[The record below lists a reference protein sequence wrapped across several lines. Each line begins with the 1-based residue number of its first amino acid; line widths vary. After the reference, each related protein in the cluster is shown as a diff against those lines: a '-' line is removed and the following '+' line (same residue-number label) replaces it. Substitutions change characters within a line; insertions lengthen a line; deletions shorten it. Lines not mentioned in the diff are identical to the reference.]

1 MAWTKEQQL
10 AIDQEGTNIIVS
22 AGAGSGKT
30 AVLTERV
37 VRKLKQGIDINKLLV
52 LTFTK
57 EAANEMKLRIRRAIE
72 KEEKIKNQLDYID
85 QAYITTFDS
94 YALSIVKK
102 YNYLLNI
109 PKNINIIDS
118 SIVNIKKEKIIDDIF
133 NEYYEKNDSRF
144 NKIIE
149 DFCIKD
155 DNQIKSSILKI
166 SNSLDLKIDKKD
178 YLNKYL
184 ENYYN
189 NDNID
194 NLVDKYLNIINTK
207 KKELEDILLEIS
219 YYDNEYFL
227 KLKENMNSFIE
238 SKNYEDIKNEIEFE
252 IPKLKNGSSD
262 ELKNVKENFT
272 KLIKEIKELV
282 KYKDINQIKDYI
294 NNTKDYVSVI
304 IDIIKELD
312 EQINKYK
319 ETNNTYE
326 FVDIA
331 KMAIN
336 IVKDNE
342 LVKNELK
349 YYYNEIM
356 LDEYQ
361 DTNDLQE
368 EFISLISNNNVYMV
382 GDIKQSIYR
391 FRNANP
397 TIFKE
402 KYENYSALNNGIKI
416 DLLKNFRSRKEVLD
430 GINIIFNS
438 VMDLSLGGADYKKT
452 HQMVFGNNNYILDGN
467 DKENNEL
474 EIYNYDLEDKTYS
487 KEEKEIFII
496 AKDIKEKMNSNY
508 QVFDK
513 DTSKLRN
520 ITYSDFCII
529 MDRGTEFEKYKKIF
543 EHLSIPLTVYKDEN
557 LTNDDITSIIK
568 NIIGLIIKIKENNLD
583 QEFKYFY
590 ISISRSFLI
599 EKKDQEIFDVFKNNT
614 FKTTE
619 LYNTL
624 NEITEE
630 IKNINLPRAL
640 ELIINKFN
648 IYNNLIKIGDINKN
662 IIKLEQLLNISKNL
676 NDLGYDINDFYNY
689 LLDMLN
695 EEQEIKYSL
704 STDKKDSVKIMNIHK
719 SKGLEFPICYFS
731 GLHKPFNK
739 SDIKERFLYSNT
751 YGIITP
757 VFDEGITDTIIKTLL
772 KEETNIEEISEKI
785 RLFYVALTRAREKI
799 IIVTS
804 LDLNN
809 ALESEIVNNNIRKKY
824 NSFLDILNSVT
835 PILQD
840 KIKNIDLNS
849 VGLNKDYEKLKTYN
863 YKNEIHN
870 NSTKI
875 NYINIE
881 IPNEKKEQKKYSK
894 QQIKLNTKDEIENMK
909 KGIEVHYI
917 LENDDFFNP
926 KNDITKKFIKHIDL
940 NNCNIYK
947 EYEFINE
954 TIDEESH
961 GIIDLI
967 LEYEKEITI
976 IDYKLKN
983 IKDNEYLK
991 QLNGYK
997 KYIEEKTKKKVS
1009 IYLYSILDDNLEKLD

>member
-252 IPKLKNGSSD
+252 IPKLKNSSSD

-513 DTSKLRN
+513 DASKLRN

-624 NEITEE
+624 NDITEE

-804 LDLNN
+804 LDLNY

>member
-72 KEEKIKNQLDYID
+72 KEGRIKNQLDYID

-118 SIVNIKKEKIIDDIF
+118 SIVNIKKEKIIDNIF
-133 NEYYEKNDSRF
+133 DEFYEKNDLRF

-166 SNSLDLKIDKKD
+166 SNTLDLKINKKD
-178 YLNKYL
+178 YLNNYL

-207 KKELEDILLEIS
+207 KKELEDFLLEIS

-227 KLKENMNSFIE
+227 KLKENTNPFIE
-238 SKNYEDIKNEIEFE
+238 AISYEDIKNEIEFE

-262 ELKNVKENFT
+262 ELKNAKENFT

-294 NNTKDYVSVI
+294 NNTKDYVSVM
-304 IDIIKELD
+304 IDIIKGLD

-319 ETNNTYE
+319 ENNNTYE

-402 KYENYSALNNGIKI
+402 KYENYSSLNNGIKI

-452 HQMVFGNNNYILDGN
+452 HQMVFGNNNYILDEN

-474 EIYNYDLEDKTYS
+474 EIYNYNLEDKTYS

-543 EHLSIPLTVYKDEN
+543 EHLSIPLIVYKDEN

-583 QEFKYFY
+583 QEFKYFF

-599 EKKDQEIFDVFKNNT
+599 EKKDQEIFDIFKNNT

-619 LYNTL
+619 LYKIL

-630 IKNINLPRAL
+630 IKNINLSGTL
-640 ELIINKFN
+640 ELIIIKFN

-804 LDLNN
+804 LDLNYT
-809 ALESEIVNNNIRKKY
+809 LESEIVNNNIRKNY

-875 NYINIE
+875 NYVNIE
-881 IPNEKKEQKKYSK
+881 ISNEKKEQKKYSK

-917 LENDDFFNP
+917 LENDDFYNP

-954 TIDEESH
+954 TKDEESH

>member
-342 LVKNELK
+342 LVRNELK

-954 TIDEESH
+954 TIYEESH